1 MKRISTLLLIGFL
14 VLLPLFCSY
23 AQTKRELKAQMA
35 TLEKQYVELAK
46 HDRFQATKLAWRIA
60 KLAQNKQNL
69 NYQKAIRY
77 YKYAINLSKALNN
90 QSLLANSHKE
100 IGVYYKKF
108 KKYGE
113 AFTELKTASKY
124 YKSRRNWEGY
134 SSTLYLIGEIHE
146 ASNRKSSAIDTYKL
160 ALKYA
165 QQYGIVNVVSR
176 ANQRLAELSGNKAEA
191 KRYKRYAKATESS
204 AERYNLAQE
213 QEARIDSLLL
223 LSDSLNDNNTLLKQ
237 KEEIAMSKVLQQE
250 ESKRAMEQLLEDE
263 KLKTENATLQITIL
277 LGGVGTLLLLV
288 VIAILMVRS
297 KQNTN
302 KKLAKQNNEIEKQ
315 KSEIEK
321 EKAKSDELLLNIL
334 PESTAQELK
343 EKGFATP
350 QRYDM
355 VSVLF
360 TDFKGFTSLSE
371 QLSPEELVQEL
382 DTCFLAFDEIL
393 EKHNLEKI
401 KTIGDA
407 YMCAGGLPKANVTNP
422 IDAVRAA
429 LDIQAFMETFK
440 RERVADNRPFF
451 EARVGVHTGAVVA
464 GVIGKKKFAYD
475 IWGDAV
481 NIASR
486 MESSGEVG
494 KVNISG
500 TTYEIVREHFNT
512 TYRGKI
518 AAKNKGEVDMYFV
531 ESISW
536 EAMKKGLFTK

>member
-191 KRYKRYAKATESS
+191 KRYKRYAKLYRS
-204 AERYNLAQE
+204 A
-213 QEARIDSLLL
+213 L
-223 LSDSLNDNNTLLKQ
+223 LSV
-237 KEEIAMSKVLQQE
+237 A
-250 ESKRAMEQLLEDE
+250 
-263 KLKTENATLQITIL
+263 
-277 LGGVGTLLLLV
+277 
-288 VIAILMVRS
+288 
-297 KQNTN
+297 
-302 KKLAKQNNEIEKQ
+302 LA
-315 KSEIEK
+315 
-321 EKAKSDELLLNIL
+321 
-334 PESTAQELK
+334 
-343 EKGFATP
+343 
-350 QRYDM
+350 
-355 VSVLF
+355 
-360 TDFKGFTSLSE
+360 
-371 QLSPEELVQEL
+371 
-382 DTCFLAFDEIL
+382 
-393 EKHNLEKI
+393 
-401 KTIGDA
+401 
-407 YMCAGGLPKANVTNP
+407 
-422 IDAVRAA
+422 
-429 LDIQAFMETFK
+429 
-440 RERVADNRPFF
+440 
-451 EARVGVHTGAVVA
+451 
-464 GVIGKKKFAYD
+464 
-475 IWGDAV
+475 
-481 NIASR
+481 
-486 MESSGEVG
+486 
-494 KVNISG
+494 
-500 TTYEIVREHFNT
+500 
-512 TYRGKI
+512 
-518 AAKNKGEVDMYFV
+518 
-531 ESISW
+531 
-536 EAMKKGLFTK
+536 